1 MKAILSAHSGLRYVV
16 LLMLIIAVVNA
27 LVNLKSSE
35 YSKKDKLINLLTLIF
50 VHIQILLGFIVY
62 YFSDKVQFNGTTMK
76 NDITRFFTMEHGLMM
91 IIAAVLVTIGKK
103 KAEKNPELGKGHKRI
118 LIYYGISLLIIFYA
132 IPWPF
137 LRTVG
142 ANYF

>member
-1 MKAILSAHSGLRYVV
+1 MKALLSAHSGLRYIV

-27 LVNLKSSE
+27 LVNLKSGK
-35 YSKKDKLINLLTLIF
+35 YGKKDKSINLITLIS
-50 VHIQILLGFIVY
+50 VHIQVLLGFIVY
-62 YFSDKVQFNGTTMK
+62 YFSDLVQFNGGTMQ
-76 NDITRFFTMEHGLMM
+76 DPIIRFFTMEHGLMM
-91 IIAAVLVTIGKK
+91 IVAAVLITIGKK

-118 LIYYGISLLIIFYA
+118 LVYYGLSLLIIFYA

-137 LRTVG
+137 LRDVG